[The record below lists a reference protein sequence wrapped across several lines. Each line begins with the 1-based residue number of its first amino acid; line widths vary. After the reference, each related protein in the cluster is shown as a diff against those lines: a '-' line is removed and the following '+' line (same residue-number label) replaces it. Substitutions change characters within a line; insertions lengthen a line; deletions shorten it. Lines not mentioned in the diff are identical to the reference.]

1 MIIAVGGE
9 RPWPADLCR
18 RDVESQVE
26 SNLGELLESL
36 VVQSVAGINK
46 LLHYNKRKQGFLAKK

>member
-46 LLHYNKRKQGFLAKK
+46 LLH